1 MTTRRLTTTTE
12 PVTTTEVKT
21 LIPLDG
27 TDHDTRIGVLITALR
42 QQAEQITGRALAT
55 GNFACTLDAFPG
67 GDGTIELHFGP
78 VSAMVSLAYVD
89 ADGVSQTLTASD
101 YQLDTA
107 SIPARLLPAYGTDWP
122 STRDVPNAVTVTY
135 TAGYGS
141 SAPKEV
147 QHWIAARIRADID
160 GCEVPEYMDG
170 LLDSLKVY

>member
-1 MTTRRLTTTTE
+1 MTTRRLTTTAE
-12 PVTTTEVKT
+12 PVTAAEVKT

-55 GNFACTLDAFPG
+55 GNFARTLDAFPADAG
-67 GDGTIELHFGP
+67 AIELHFGP
-78 VSAMVSLAYVD
+78 VSAIVSVSYVD
-89 ADGVSQTLTASD
+89 TAGFTQTLSGT
-101 YQLDTA
+101 QLDSA
-107 SIPARLLPAYGTDWP
+107 SLPARLLPAYGSEWP
-122 STRDVPNAVTVTY
+122 ATRAVPNAVTVTY
-135 TAGYGS
+135 TAGYGA

-160 GCEVPEYMDG
+160 GCAVPDYMDG